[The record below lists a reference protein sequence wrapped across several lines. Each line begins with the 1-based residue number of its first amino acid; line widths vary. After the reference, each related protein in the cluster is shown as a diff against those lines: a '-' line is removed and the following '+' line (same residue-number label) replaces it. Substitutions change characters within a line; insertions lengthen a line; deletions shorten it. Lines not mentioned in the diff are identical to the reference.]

1 MFKIR
6 IVENK
11 SKEISE
17 AVDYEKANL
26 EKELNQILALHQKE
40 PEKFEDEHI
49 SVLQDIW
56 MRLVGADGD
65 KERKEK
71 EDLKKELNNFKEF
84 YKLDSPD
91 NQQQATPDEGP
102 DTFPHPLNPG
112 QKLNKLDYWLTTI
125 AIPKVTGVRVPRI
138 GNLKNHNPFK
148 NPPADTAIEKLVD
161 TLSASLN
168 EGPGDRREDDES
180 DDGKEKRKEKPK
192 SAGSVLQMLQQ
203 ADPGNKGLHKVYR
216 WLTDTLVSTM
226 REKAYALSKRIQNL
240 NKSGQTD
247 IEYVEPWRSPTVTE
261 ELGGNA
267 YIDEKFKSELQF
279 VTDYVASKLAVA
291 INQGKL
297 DYRQLLGVEEPGE
310 DPAGEDPGG
319 AEEPGAE
326 EPGEEQS
333 PGEEKIAVP
342 IMKYSKQEKEKDPK
356 TGNMKRK
363 KPLSHHLAKANLPKH
378 VVNTVMRSIVK
389 QLKHNNIPYTE
400 SMKRKAKQILIEE
413 LLLETGYK
421 EITTSDGLKDI
432 VNKLEITADSGPTKV
447 SKKDFLKRF
456 PGEWPL
462 KGVSKQ
468 NRFLVAVN
476 QDGEPRAYA
485 IDKNSEK
492 EAMAHILSG
501 EKMPEEPT
509 GEQNYK
515 ENIEKLEKS
524 KYAELFKTEA
534 DKFLNSGKGRIV
546 QPFKKMIAGLLD
558 IVDDPEFGPDMV
570 VSSAGGSGKDLTIAI
585 ALENLKKAYQSAGK
599 KETQKEIYN
608 HLKAVPNIGK
618 LELRNSAKKIIDVK
632 IKSNNEPEDKGMP
645 EDEGMPKDWIT
656 QGGTKEEWDALPTK
670 EKFVFMKMDPN
681 KQSKFFK
688 MSSEDRM
695 EIYAQLKTTTDKPSK
710 KVASD
715 KETTDAQDRSG
726 DAATKKGLKPET
738 GRIKISTLNQQL
750 KTIDPPA
757 NDTERKGALNVVQKH
772 LKPYLKMYN
781 LKLSEAAMFR
791 IAEAFIEYNKP
802 ILENKKPTSYKIKII
817 KANA

>member
-17 AVDYEKANL
+17 AIDYEKANL
-26 EKELNQILALHQKE
+26 EKELNQILALQQKE
-40 PEKFEDEHI
+40 PEKFEDDH
-49 SVLQDIW
+49 VGALQDTW
-56 MRLVGADGD
+56 LRLVGADGD

-168 EGPGDRREDDES
+168 EGPEDRREDDES
-180 DDGKEKRKEKPK
+180 DDGKGNRKEKKK

-297 DYRQLLGVEEPGE
+297 DYGQLLGVEEPGE
-310 DPAGEDPGG
+310 DPAGEEPGG

-326 EPGEEQS
+326 EPGGGKSDKPINVVKGKHSLQVQLTNKFGSNNKGANKFLAAIARDIKDQLATNGINVQESIQEILSVISSDLLLTERQYEEISKHPKLKNIIKNLDIKNGTVSDQIKGKDY
-333 PGEEKIAVP
+333 PDLKGTENWKKPFYIAVN
-342 IMKYSKQEKEKDPK
+342 KDGEARVYSADEQGRGQAGKWTESGE
-356 TGNMKRK
+356 
-363 KPLSHHLAKANLPKH
+363 ANLDD
-378 VVNTVMRSIVK
+378 
-389 QLKHNNIPYTE
+389 
-400 SMKRKAKQILIEE
+400 IE
-413 LLLETGYK
+413 
-421 EITTSDGLKDI
+421 
-432 VNKLEITADSGPTKV
+432 PT
-447 SKKDFLKRF
+447 D
-456 PGEWPL
+456 
-462 KGVSKQ
+462 
-468 NRFLVAVN
+468 
-476 QDGEPRAYA
+476 D
-485 IDKNSEK
+485 
-492 EAMAHILSG
+492 
-501 EKMPEEPT
+501 MPEEPKE
-509 GEQNYK
+509 EQNYE
-515 ENIEKLEKS
+515 ENIEEIEKS
-524 KYAELFKTEA
+524 EYAKKLDDLVKKKINNAKIKDKDFAMEA
-534 DKFLNSGKGRIV
+534 LQDVLIWSV
-546 QPFKKMIAGLLD
+546 SLAKK
-558 IVDDPEFGPDMV
+558 VF
-570 VSSAGGSGKDLTIAI
+570 GKDGNDKVISQSGMTIEKLPREI
-585 ALENLKKAYQSAGK
+585 GKVIGRFEDNDKPGHNITDIPRIGDINLRDKIFKIMRTHYGENQRIEKEKGNKTKGALARKRADQSYKDARGDEKEKVDYIKKAMSPSSSNKGSINIGK
-599 KETQKEIYN
+599 AVGQKLKAAMMAISDPAKRKEFEKLVDKEKL
-608 HLKAVPNIGK
+608 LKAVRK
-618 LELRNSAKKIIDVK
+618 FVDYA
-632 IKSNNEPEDKGMP
+632 IKSSGKQDKVKMLG
-645 EDEGMPKDWIT
+645 EERDRKDLQT
-656 QGGTKEEWDALPTK
+656 
-670 EKFVFMKMDPN
+670 
-681 KQSKFFK
+681 
-688 MSSEDRM
+688 
-695 EIYAQLKTTTDKPSK
+695 
-710 KVASD
+710 
-715 KETTDAQDRSG
+715 
-726 DAATKKGLKPET
+726 
-738 GRIKISTLNQQL
+738 
-750 KTIDPPA
+750 
-757 NDTERKGALNVVQKH
+757 
-772 LKPYLKMYN
+772 
-781 LKLSEAAMFR
+781 
-791 IAEAFIEYNKP
+791 

>member
-1 MFKIR
+1 MFFMFKIR

-26 EKELNQILALHQKE
+26 EKELNQILALQQKE
-40 PEKFEDEHI
+40 PEKFEDDHI
-49 SVLQDIW
+49 GALQDTW
-56 MRLVGADGD
+56 LRLVGADGD

-91 NQQQATPDEGP
+91 TQQQATPDEGP

-168 EGPGDRREDDES
+168 EGPEDRREDDES
-180 DDGKEKRKEKPK
+180 DDGKGNREEKPK

-279 VTDYVASKLAVA
+279 LTDYVASKLAVA

-297 DYRQLLGVEEPGE
+297 DYRQLLGAEEPGE
-310 DPAGEDPGG
+310 DPAGEDPAG
-319 AEEPGAE
+319 EDPGAE

-342 IMKYSKQEKEKDPK
+342 MMKYSKQEKEKDPK

-413 LLLETGYK
+413 LLLEKGYK

-501 EKMPEEPT
+501 EKMPEEP
-509 GEQNYK
+509 
-515 ENIEKLEKS
+515 
-524 KYAELFKTEA
+524 
-534 DKFLNSGKGRIV
+534 
-546 QPFKKMIAGLLD
+546 
-558 IVDDPEFGPDMV
+558 
-570 VSSAGGSGKDLTIAI
+570 
-585 ALENLKKAYQSAGK
+585 
-599 KETQKEIYN
+599 
-608 HLKAVPNIGK
+608 
-618 LELRNSAKKIIDVK
+618 
-632 IKSNNEPEDKGMP
+632 

-726 DAATKKGLKPET
+726 EAATKKGLKPET

-757 NDTERKGALNVVQKH
+757 NDAERKGALNVVQKH

>member
-297 DYRQLLGVEEPGE
+297 DYRQLLDVPAEPGAE
-310 DPAGEDPGG
+310 DPAGEEPTSAPQTGESFKEPE
-319 AEEPGAE
+319 EEPKKTPE
-326 EPGEEQS
+326 EGVLSISKNELAVVLNQLRNT
-333 PGEEKIAVP
+333 GKFDIEKF
-342 IMKYSKQEKEKDPK
+342 
-356 TGNMKRK
+356 G
-363 KPLSHHLAKANLPKH
+363 
-378 VVNTVMRSIVK
+378 
-389 QLKHNNIPYTE
+389 
-400 SMKRKAKQILIEE
+400 
-413 LLLETGYK
+413 K
-421 EITTSDGLKDI
+421 EIKNIAMLKVKSAMEKTLKDI
-432 VNKLEITADSGPTKV
+432 ESHRV
-447 SKKDFLKRF
+447 SKK
-456 PGEWPL
+456 
-462 KGVSKQ
+462 
-468 NRFLVAVN
+468 A
-476 QDGEPRAYA
+476 
-485 IDKNSEK
+485 K
-492 EAMAHILSG
+492 E
-501 EKMPEEPT
+501 EDT
-509 GEQNYK
+509 R
-515 ENIEKLEKS
+515 NITSVGKHVLNNLEKS
-524 KYAELFKTEA
+524 LNKILDKDELIKLSKLQEHLLEFK
-534 DKFLNSGKGRIV
+534 
-546 QPFKKMIAGLLD
+546 
-558 IVDDPEFGPDMV
+558 
-570 VSSAGGSGKDLTIAI
+570 
-585 ALENLKKAYQSAGK
+585 
-599 KETQKEIYN
+599 
-608 HLKAVPNIGK
+608 
-618 LELRNSAKKIIDVK
+618 
-632 IKSNNEPEDKGMP
+632 NNY
-645 EDEGMPKDWIT
+645 I
-656 QGGTKEEWDALPTK
+656 
-670 EKFVFMKMDPN
+670 
-681 KQSKFFK
+681 
-688 MSSEDRM
+688 
-695 EIYAQLKTTTDKPSK
+695 
-710 KVASD
+710 
-715 KETTDAQDRSG
+715 
-726 DAATKKGLKPET
+726 
-738 GRIKISTLNQQL
+738 
-750 KTIDPPA
+750 KTIVE
-757 NDTERKGALNVVQKH
+757 N
-772 LKPYLKMYN
+772 
-781 LKLSEAAMFR
+781 
-791 IAEAFIEYNKP
+791 NKP
-802 ILENKKPTSYKIKII
+802 VSYKIKII